1 MTFVEFQ
8 VQFGFL
14 MLLDIINLPMIE
26 INDAT
31 NIKDKYKEEN
41 GDDNYEM
48 WRNKVISLI
57 RNAKRPLYYSY

>member
-48 WRNKVISLI
+48 WRNMISLI